1 MALPIFAWL
10 IYFVGIKDS
19 AWLQLLAGGLLI
31 GSVLLVVHHAEMVA
45 HKVGEPFGAIIL
57 ALAITIIEVALI
69 VSLMVAGG
77 DNVAYL
83 ARDTV
88 FAAIMLI
95 LMGVLGLCLM
105 IGGLKHR
112 EHFFIKSLPA
122 PP

>member
-57 ALAITIIEVALI
+57 ALAITIIEVAPI
-69 VSLMVAGG
+69 ISLMVAGG
-77 DNVAYL
+77 
-83 ARDTV
+83 R
-88 FAAIMLI
+88 
-95 LMGVLGLCLM
+95 
-105 IGGLKHR
+105 
-112 EHFFIKSLPA
+112 
-122 PP
+122 

>member
-1 MALPIFAWL
+1 M
-10 IYFVGIKDS
+10 
-19 AWLQLLAGGLLI
+19 I

-112 EHFFIKSLPA
+112 EHFFIKSLPV